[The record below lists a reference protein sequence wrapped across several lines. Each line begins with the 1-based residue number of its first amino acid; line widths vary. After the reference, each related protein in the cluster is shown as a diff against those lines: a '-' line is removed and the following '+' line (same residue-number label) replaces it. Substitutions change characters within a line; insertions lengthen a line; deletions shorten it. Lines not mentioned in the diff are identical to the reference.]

1 MKMLRDTLNWKCV
14 LLIGAVILWWGA
26 SSLCAVASWKFFSSC
41 LSTIECA
48 AFLTAGQL
56 LFCAL
61 PGVLYSFT
69 DQQFRTELR
78 LLLCS
83 QLLQGISFLHLL
95 VCFSSN
101 VAISKVGISQ
111 TYIVKALEPVM
122 CTVAWQL
129 WTKTS
134 EPVALKF
141 YFALFAFL
149 SGFLGCIVGYGQLWK
164 TVSGGTFVAFSSAT
178 LFSVRSVASKLYL
191 DNEGTVVIFT
201 QMSLVSFMLS
211 LVLLFPMCSGS
222 LRQIIITST
231 ITDQLL
237 SACTFVV
244 YNFVSLFVLSCTNP
258 SWHSVLK
265 SGKHMAIILLGSV
278 RDSLSTV
285 QYFSVGLISVG
296 TLSLAAEFKASKKLV
311 IAFWWLVMASMV
323 ALYFTIQ
330 PQIWGTEALMLAT
343 VSPKVSRAPKRWVV
357 LLGPHDRH
365 NFGDLLFTKVV
376 SRLLTTRG
384 ENPYL
389 ESELL
394 PAGITKVDM
403 SEFGG
408 AKITSLKQVVHM
420 SVSGRNGPFDL
431 VNLGGEA
438 TGCDHACGVS
448 MLPTLEQQALAKLE
462 KVSDCAYIL
471 PKSLLLPSSWNST
484 EFPRPVAILN
494 SLGGHT
500 VHESC
505 KEAVETADVKG
516 FRNPSSFGPLT
527 PDSAVMVDMLFRDVI
542 TFHASNG
549 EVYHVKQ
556 NTSEYVAVQLSSAF
570 TEKYT
575 PETIAVQLDKV
586 HDLTNM
592 TAVFFRAGAAP
603 FHDTLES
610 YHGVIKHMKSP
621 ALIFHSLHVFRI
633 VALISRA
640 SLVLSTSLHV
650 RIMAFIHR
658 RPRMTVCTGSKQKDF
673 VASWDASDSSPCH
686 LDMQN
691 WTHYSQLALA
701 ASENFTESA
710 VNRAVR
716 EYLNFFDGWVQ
727 LLDN

>member
-1 MKMLRDTLNWKCV
+1 
-14 LLIGAVILWWGA
+14 
-26 SSLCAVASWKFFSSC
+26 
-41 LSTIECA
+41 
-48 AFLTAGQL
+48 
-56 LFCAL
+56 
-61 PGVLYSFT
+61 
-69 DQQFRTELR
+69 
-78 LLLCS
+78 
-83 QLLQGISFLHLL
+83 
-95 VCFSSN
+95 
-101 VAISKVGISQ
+101 
-111 TYIVKALEPVM
+111 M

-134 EPVALKF
+134 EPVAFKY
-141 YFALFAFL
+141 YFALVAVL
-149 SGFLGCIVGYGQLWK
+149 SGFLGCMVGYGQFWK
-164 TVSGGTFVAFSSAT
+164 TVSSGTFVALLSAT
-178 LFSVRSVASKLYL
+178 LFSVRSVALKLCL

-201 QMSLVSFMLS
+201 QMSLVSFMHS

-222 LRQIIITST
+222 LRLIIITST
-231 ITDQLL
+231 ITKQLL
-237 SACTFVV
+237 SACFFVL
-244 YNFVSLFVLSCTNP
+244 YNFISLFVLSWTNP

-265 SGKHMAIILLGSV
+265 SGKHIAIILLGSV
-278 RDSLSTV
+278 QDSLSTV

-296 TLSLAAEFKASKKLV
+296 TLSYGLAAKFKASKQRV

-323 ALYFTIQ
+323 VLYFTIQ

-343 VSPKVSRAPKRWVV
+343 VPPKVSRAPKRWVV

-394 PAGITKVDM
+394 PAGLTKVDM

-420 SVSGRNGPFDL
+420 SKSRGRNGPFDL

-471 PKSLLLPSSWNST
+471 PKSLLLPSSWNFT

-494 SLGGHT
+494 SLGGYT

-516 FRNPSSFGPLT
+516 FRNPGSFGPLT
-527 PDSAVMVDMLFRDVI
+527 PDSAVMVDVLFRDVI
-542 TFHASNG
+542 TFYASNG

-658 RPRMTVCTGSKQKDF
+658 RPRMTVCTGGKHEAF
-673 VASWDASDSSPCH
+673 VAYWDASDSSPCH

-691 WTHYSQLALA
+691 WTHYSQVALA

-710 VNRAVR
+710 VDRTIQ